1 MLVLSRK
8 SLCKPASNKMSKHR
22 KISKHELLVII
33 VPLVGLAPECLPL
46 QIKLLIIRNTTL
58 K

>member
-1 MLVLSRK
+1 LLVLSRK

-33 VPLVGLAPECLPL
+33 VPLVGLALVGRPTPAD
-46 QIKLLIIRNTTL
+46 KATKNS
-58 K
+58 